1 MGGAFSHRLRRLIG
15 RRNENKNKKCVIFGG
30 DRRQK
35 THNNQLKIRR
45 RNDGGVYEDARPD
58 GNVGE
63 HDRIGFGAIELGGGE
78 KIKYNK

>member
-1 MGGAFSHRLRRLIG
+1 LGEEMKIKI
-15 RRNENKNKKCVIFGG
+15 KNAVIS
-30 DRRQK
+30 
-35 THNNQLKIRR
+35 HNNQLKIRR

>member
-1 MGGAFSHRLRRLIG
+1 MGEEMKVKI
-15 RRNENKNKKCVIFGG
+15 KNAVIFGG

-45 RNDGGVYEDARPD
+45 RNDGGVYEDARPE

-63 HDRIGFGAIELGGGE
+63 HDRISFGAIELGGGE